1 MADNKTLTTKKTVE
15 VDNISD
21 VLGRIDEA
29 VTIASDEAPK
39 KNVFSKPGVDTSFI
53 DKPGELE
60 EKLKNQKKETEEE
73 EEEQPPVVSK
83 EDEEEKPPVTENTE
97 EFLQN
102 LDKKLEN
109 EDQEE
114 EADEDEGSKN
124 KGGRKGALIEAA
136 KNLIEKGVLA
146 PFEDAPDIDQYTAKD
161 FEELIEVNVMQKV
174 NETAQTAPMK
184 IFEQLDPKLQD
195 AIAYQLNGG
204 KDVTSVLKAVTQSQE
219 ITKLSLEDEK
229 DQERIVREWLRSIN
243 YGTEEAIEDEINS
256 ILDRGDLEKKATQF
270 KPQLDAK
277 QDKILEEKLKKQ
289 DEAQKRAEA
298 AKKKY
303 ADTIYGV
310 LNNTHLNGLPLNNK
324 VQTTLYYGL
333 TDNSNYQDRNGNPV
347 NALGHLIEEYQF
359 GENANPS
366 ILLEALWLMADPKSY
381 RQSVMNLGAQTATQ
395 KAVRD
400 LKTAE
405 GEKITSSNK
414 TGDKRETPKRTVK
427 RRAGSNNIFSRD

>member
-1 MADNKTLTTKKTVE
+1 MADSKTSTTKKTVE
-15 VDNISD
+15 VDDISD

-73 EEEQPPVVSK
+73 EKPPVVSK
-83 EDEEEKPPVTENTE
+83 EDEEEKPPVTEDTE

-114 EADEDEGSKN
+114 EDDEGTKN

-146 PFEDAPDIDQYTAKD
+146 PFEDASNIDEYTAKD

-219 ITKLSLEDEK
+219 VTKLSLENEK

-243 YGTEEAIEDEINS
+243 YGSEESIEDEIAS
-256 ILDRGDLEKKATQF
+256 IIDRGDLEKKATQF

-289 DEAQKRAEA
+289 EEAQKRAEA

-303 ADTIYGV
+303 ADTIYEA
-310 LNNTHLNGLPLNNK
+310 LNTTHLNGLPLENK
-324 VQTTLYYGL
+324 VQTMLYYGL
-333 TDNSNYQDRNGNPV
+333 TDNSNYQDRNGNSV

-381 RQSVMNLGAQTATQ
+381 RQSVMNLGAQAATQ